1 MAEGDALQAA
11 TARFTAALKGLQS
24 SMERR
29 DALAAAG
36 DAEERR
42 EMLLE
47 ELRRL
52 RGQQELLSRE
62 LEAAMELQNE
72 ESGLRKEALGRIDAV
87 ISELRRSLGASQ
99 HG

>member
-11 TARFTAALKGLQS
+11 TARFTAALRKLQGA
-24 SMERR
+24 MDRR
-29 DALAAAG
+29 AALEEAG
-36 DAEERR
+36 DPEERR

-52 RGQQELLSRE
+52 RGQHEDLSRE
-62 LEAAMELQNE
+62 LEAALELQSE
-72 ESGLRKEALGRIDAV
+72 ESGLRKEALGRIDDV
-87 ISELRRSLGASQ
+87 ISELRRSLGPAH

>member
-11 TARFTAALKGLQS
+11 TARFTVALRRLQGA
-24 SMERR
+24 MERR

-36 DAEERR
+36 DPEERR

-52 RGQQELLSRE
+52 RGQHESLSRE
-62 LEAAMELQNE
+62 LEAALELQSE

-87 ISELRRSLGASQ
+87 ISELRRSLGPAH

>member
-11 TARFTAALKGLQS
+11 TARFTAALKKLQGA
-24 SMERR
+24 MERR

-36 DAEERR
+36 DPEERR

-52 RGQQELLSRE
+52 RGQHEDLSRE
-62 LEAAMELQNE
+62 LSAALELQSE
-72 ESGLRKEALGRIDAV
+72 ESGLRKEALVRIDAV
-87 ISELRRSLGASQ
+87 IAELRNGLGAAR